1 MKYFVVR
8 YLKSV
13 NKFKVDLCSFGIE
26 DEVSFEYPISIDDF
40 RRITKPLFKSAGVP
54 NSKRKKHYVF
64 GMYNCL
70 ETLKLIELVFE
81 GPYVCAPS
89 RIFIV

>member
-1 MKYFVVR
+1 MKYFVVK

-13 NKFKVDLCSFGIE
+13 NKFKVQLCSFGIE

-54 NSKRKKHYVF
+54 KSERKHHVF
-64 GMYNCL
+64 KMYDCL
-70 ETLKLIELVFE
+70 ETLKSIEVVFE
-81 GPYVCAPS
+81 GTYVWAPS
-89 RIFIV
+89 RLFIV